1 MGFVIDN
8 QGNYLPVL
16 GESAGGGSGTS
27 DHSQL
32 TNLDY
37 EHSGHTGF
45 LSSATFIPPN
55 TTITVDANGG
65 GDYTTLQEAFAFLS
79 GKWSSGEVTISIK
92 NGTYTATSGATS
104 ISFNATT
111 ASIPKII
118 ISGESRTGV
127 ILKPRVFVRGSLAT
141 PVLIRRLTIDCIDAT
156 SSAALE
162 LYGIFAEVQDVLVK
176 NCWAGIYPQNGAIA
190 NVGSIY
196 ADTVSSA
203 AIFPNVGATIIVNG
217 TLTCSSVDCAV
228 TVGWGSTSIIYNV
241 TKAFTNVR
249 VETGQTIGTPT
260 MHGIIYG
267 GFAT

>member
-55 TTITVDANGG
+55 TTITVDPNGG

-79 GKWSSGEVTISIK
+79 GKWSSGEVYVSIK
-92 NGTYTATSGATS
+92 NGTYTAATGQTS

-127 ILKPRVFVRGSLAT
+127 IIKPKLFVRGSLAT
-141 PVLIRRLTIDCIDAT
+141 PVLIRHLTIDCIDAT

-162 LYGIFAEVQDVLVK
+162 LYGISAAVQNVLVK

-190 NVGSIY
+190 NVSDIY
-196 ADTVSSA
+196 AESISSS

-217 TLTCSSVDCAV
+217 TLTCNSVDCAV
-228 TVGWGSTSIIYNV
+228 TAGWGSTSVIYNV

-249 VETGQTIGTPT
+249 VDTSQTIGTPT
-260 MHGIIYG
+260 AQGVIYG
-267 GFAT
+267 GFAS